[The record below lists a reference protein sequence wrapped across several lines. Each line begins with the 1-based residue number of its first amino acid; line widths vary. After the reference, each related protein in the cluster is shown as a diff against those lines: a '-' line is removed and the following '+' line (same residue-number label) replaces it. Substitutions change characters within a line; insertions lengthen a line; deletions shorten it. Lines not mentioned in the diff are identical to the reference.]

1 MIQPLKTDD
10 WGTERPDSISCP
22 LCSDYTFIREPVSL
36 LLQLGIGRIQEF
48 KGLAKSCPI
57 IWYHLPF
64 ERSRLVGSLSQ
75 PLLLFSL
82 LWSAIHRSWLYRPHD
97 GLAAQ
102 IKCRD
107 ISYVEARV
115 SMLVSQGL

>member
-10 WGTERPDSISCP
+10 WGTEKPDSISCP

-57 IWYHLPF
+57 VWYHLPF
-64 ERSRLVGSLSQ
+64 ERSRPVGSLLQ
-75 PLLLFSL
+75 HLPLFILVG
-82 LWSAIHRSWLYRPHD
+82 RYP
-97 GLAAQ
+97 Q
-102 IKCRD
+102 IA
-107 ISYVEARV
+107 V
-115 SMLVSQGL
+115 L